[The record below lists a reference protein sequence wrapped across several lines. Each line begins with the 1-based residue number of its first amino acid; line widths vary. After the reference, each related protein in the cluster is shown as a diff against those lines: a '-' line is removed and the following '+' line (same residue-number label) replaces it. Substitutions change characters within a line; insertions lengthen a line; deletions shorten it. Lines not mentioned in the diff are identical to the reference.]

1 MTDPLDQPLAAI
13 SAELAGGR
21 ITSRALVEAALA
33 RHDPS
38 LNAYRSWA
46 PDLARRQA
54 AAADAV
60 FAVGHRLG
68 VLQGIPVSVKD
79 IYGVETLPIFAGSP
93 RELPAR
99 WRQEGAVVRRLRRQL
114 AVIMGKSHSVEF
126 AFGGLGVNAHCPV
139 PWNPQDRKVH
149 RSPGGSSS
157 GAGVTLGEGTALVA
171 FGTDTGGS
179 VRIPASVTGT
189 VGVKTTKSRWPTDG
203 IVPLSPTF
211 DTAGT
216 LTRSAADAA
225 FVFESIDGEAVP
237 VLDDLGGV
245 RLAVGERFFWE
256 GNDPGVAERVEE
268 ALQLAATAG
277 AARNDLALP
286 GVAEVYEL
294 YHRGGI
300 VSAELYSFLS
310 RELPEWIETLDPR
323 VRKRMEAGSALP
335 AWDYL
340 QRKERYATLG
350 AGAAAALQ
358 EVDALVCPTVPISP
372 PPMAEII
379 DDDTYHR
386 TNLRM
391 LRNTCVVNFL
401 GLCAVTIPVGR
412 DRVGMPVG
420 MQLIGRPGSEARLL
434 AIAVAFERLLKAND
448 VWDSPAISHEHSSPT
463 QSR

>member
-13 SAELAGGR
+13 SAQLALGR
-21 ITSRALVEAALA
+21 ITARTLVEAAQA

-38 LNAYRSWA
+38 LNAYKIWA
-46 PDLARRQA
+46 ADFASRQA
-54 AAADAV
+54 AAADAA
-60 FAVGHRLG
+60 FAAGNRLG
-68 VLQGIPVSVKD
+68 ALQGIPVSVKD
-79 IYGVETLPIFAGSP
+79 IYGVEGLPIFAGSP
-93 RELPAR
+93 RELPAH
-99 WRQEGAVVRRLRRQL
+99 WRQEGAVVHRLRRQL
-114 AVIMGKSHSVEF
+114 AVIMGKSHTVEF
-126 AFGGLGVNAHCPV
+126 AFGGLGVNAHWPV
-139 PWNPQDRKVH
+139 PWNPEDRKVH

-189 VGVKTTKSRWPTDG
+189 IGLKTTKGRWPTDG

-237 VLDDLGGV
+237 PLDHLGGV
-245 RLAVGERFFWE
+245 RLAMAEPFFWE
-256 GNDPGVAERVEE
+256 GTDPGVAERVEE
-268 ALQLAATAG
+268 GLRLAAVAG
-277 AARNDLALP
+277 AVRSDLVLP
-286 GVAEVYEL
+286 GAAEVYEL

-310 RELPEWIETLDPR
+310 RDLPEWIETLDPR

-340 QRKERYATLG
+340 QRRTRYAALG
-350 AGAAAALQ
+350 DGAAAALH

-372 PPMAEII
+372 PPMAEIT

-401 GLCAVTIPVGR
+401 GLCAVTLPVGR
-412 DRVGMPVG
+412 DRIGMPVG

-434 AIAVAFERLLKAND
+434 AIAVALERLLKAKD
-448 VWDSPAISHEHSSPT
+448 VWNSPASSYQRAFPG

>member
-1 MTDPLDQPLAAI
+1 MMDPLDQPLAAI
-13 SAELAGGR
+13 SAALAEGK
-21 ITSRALVEAALA
+21 ITARALIEAAQA

-38 LNAYRSWA
+38 LNAYKSWA

-54 AAADAV
+54 AAADAA
-60 FAVGHRLG
+60 FAAGHRLG

-79 IYGVETLPIFAGSP
+79 IYGLEVLPIFAGSP

-114 AVIMGKSHSVEF
+114 AVMMGKSHSVEF
-126 AFGGLGVNAHCPV
+126 AFGGLGVNAHWPV

-171 FGTDTGGS
+171 LGTDTGGS

-189 VGVKTTKSRWPTDG
+189 VGVKTTKGRWPTDG
-203 IVPLSPTF
+203 IVPLSLTF
-211 DTAGT
+211 DTPGT

-225 FVFESIDGEAVP
+225 FVFESIDGEAVLL
-237 VLDDLGGV
+237 LDDLGGV
-245 RLAVGERFFWE
+245 KLAMAEPFFWE
-256 GNDPGVAERVEE
+256 ATDPGVAERVEE
-268 ALQLAATAG
+268 ALRLAAAVG
-277 AARNDLALP
+277 AVRSDLVLP
-286 GVAEVYEL
+286 GAGEVYEL

-310 RELPEWIETLDPR
+310 RDLPDWIETLDPR
-323 VRKRMEAGSALP
+323 VRKRMEAGSTLP

-350 AGAAAALQ
+350 AGAAAALH
-358 EVDALVCPTVPISP
+358 EVDALICPTVPISP
-372 PPMAEII
+372 PPISEIA

-412 DRVGMPVG
+412 DQVGMPVG

-434 AIAVAFERLLKAND
+434 AIAAAFERLLKKKD
-448 VWDSPAISHEHSSPT
+448 VWDSPSQA

>member
-1 MTDPLDQPLAAI
+1 MSDVLDQPLTAI
-13 SAELAGGR
+13 SAGLAEGKIKAR
-21 ITSRALVEAALA
+21 TLIEAAQA

-46 PDLARRQA
+46 ADFALRQA

-60 FAVGHRLG
+60 FAAGNRLRA
-68 VLQGIPVSVKD
+68 LHGIPVSVKD
-79 IYGVETLPIFAGSP
+79 IYGVEGLPIFAGSP

-114 AVIMGKSHSVEF
+114 AVIVGKSHTVEF

-189 VGVKTTKSRWPTDG
+189 VGVKTTKGRWPTDG

-225 FVFESIDGEAVP
+225 FVFASIDDEAVP
-237 VLDDLGGV
+237 LLDDLGGV
-245 RLAVGERFFWE
+245 RLGVAEKFFWD
-256 GNDPGVAERVEE
+256 GTDPGVADRVEE
-268 ALQLAATAG
+268 ALQQATEAG

-286 GVAEVYEL
+286 GAAEVYEL
-294 YHRGGI
+294 YHRGCI

-310 RELPEWIETLDPR
+310 RDLPEWIETLDPR

-340 QRKERYATLG
+340 QRKERYAALG

-358 EVDALVCPTVPISP
+358 AVDALVSPTVPISP
-372 PPMAEII
+372 PPMTEIS
-379 DDDTYHR
+379 DDEAYHR
-386 TNLRM
+386 INLRM

-401 GLCAVTIPVGR
+401 GLCAVTLPVGR
-412 DRVGMPVG
+412 DRIGMPVG
-420 MQLIGRPGSEARLL
+420 LQLIGRPGSEARLL
-434 AIAVAFERLLKAND
+434 AIAVALERLLKAKD
-448 VWDSPAISHEHSSPT
+448 VWDSPAISHRHAYPT